1 MKNKYEPISISEAYW
16 WADKAKTMPRKDV
29 ETMQRLLFAR
39 IVDVGVSSPEVTDII
54 NGMTDRFA
62 DEERQI
68 MKQCINERLMKQ
80 GVLGMQ
86 IIYAEDDQIVEAIKM
101 TLPVF
106 KSDWDWGGIYRILV
120 DTCQFPS
127 TKTDFVK
134 RMAEIGIYAEDNT
147 VKFSRPIP
155 PSIKKDEYCNHPF
168 SYQNVQKG
176 ISTYWPATY
185 QEWLRTPNPD
195 QDLCNRISIA
205 TAFYNNLIKVTDM
218 K

>member
-1 MKNKYEPISISEAYW
+1 MNNPLTYEEALSYRDI
-16 WADKAKTMPRKDV
+16 AAELPRNEAEVIQRALYQRATKD
-29 ETMQRLLFAR
+29 
-39 IVDVGVSSPEVTDII
+39 GVSSDKVLPVI
-54 NGMTDRFA
+54 NSITKRFVE
-62 DEERQI
+62 EEREI
-68 MKQCINERLMKQ
+68 IKQCIDERLRKQ
-80 GVLGMQ
+80 GIIGLQM
-86 IIYAEDDQIVEAIKM
+86 IYAEDDQIVEAIKM
-101 TLPVF
+101 TLPHF

-176 ISTYWPATY
+176 ISTHWPATY

-205 TAFYNNLIKVTDM
+205 TVFYNNLIKLNEM
-218 K
+218 R

>member
-1 MKNKYEPISISEAYW
+1 MNNPLTYEEALSYRDI
-16 WADKAKTMPRKDV
+16 AAELPRNEAEVIQRALYQRATKD
-29 ETMQRLLFAR
+29 
-39 IVDVGVSSPEVTDII
+39 GVSSDKVLPVI
-54 NGMTDRFA
+54 NSITKRFVE
-62 DEERQI
+62 EEREI
-68 MKQCINERLMKQ
+68 IKQCIDERLRKQ
-80 GVLGMQ
+80 GIIGLQM
-86 IIYAEDDQIVEAIKM
+86 IYAEDDQIVEAIKM
-101 TLPVF
+101 TLPHF

-205 TAFYNNLIKVTDM
+205 TVFYNNLIKLNEM
-218 K
+218 R

>member
-86 IIYAEDDQIVEAIKM
+86 IIYA
-101 TLPVF
+101 
-106 KSDWDWGGIYRILV
+106 
-120 DTCQFPS
+120 
-127 TKTDFVK
+127 
-134 RMAEIGIYAEDNT
+134 
-147 VKFSRPIP
+147 
-155 PSIKKDEYCNHPF
+155 
-168 SYQNVQKG
+168 
-176 ISTYWPATY
+176 
-185 QEWLRTPNPD
+185 
-195 QDLCNRISIA
+195 
-205 TAFYNNLIKVTDM
+205 
-218 K
+218 

>member
-1 MKNKYEPISISEAYW
+1 MNNPLTYEEALSYRDI
-16 WADKAKTMPRKDV
+16 AAELPRNEAEVIQRALYQRATKD
-29 ETMQRLLFAR
+29 
-39 IVDVGVSSPEVTDII
+39 GVSSDKVLPVI
-54 NGMTDRFA
+54 NSITKRFVE
-62 DEERQI
+62 EEREI
-68 MKQCINERLMKQ
+68 IKQCIDERLRKQ
-80 GVLGMQ
+80 GIIGLQ
-86 IIYAEDDQIVEAIKM
+86 IIYAEDGQIVEAIKM
-101 TLPVF
+101 TLPHF

-120 DTCQFPS
+120 DTCHFPS

-205 TAFYNNLIKVTDM
+205 TVFYNNLIKVTDM